1 MFNYNILDE
10 YPKVIL
16 KISVTSF
23 SPTRAQAPLL
33 AQGGMNIFP
42 LSLVILG
49 RTVPVVG
56 RGDLAAAKARSVE
69 RAGGLVQLV
78 DPEAAMPAF
87 ENLAQIALI
96 ADDNAERAGL
106 WTLRL
111 RAMGLLVNV
120 ADLPHLCDFLL
131 PAVIDRSP
139 VMVSIATGGASAT
152 LARRLREHLEA
163 MLPTSLGVLADA
175 IAAARPDVATRLT
188 TPALRR
194 AFWDDQLKSGGAL
207 DPFGLT
213 APPTPQAISALAE
226 AVPMRPR
233 LSVITLASPDADD
246 LTLRAMRRLQAADL
260 VVTCGDVA
268 ARLSDRSRR
277 DARLVCHD
285 LLPEDWTSAL
295 DPAERLAV
303 LLLSTPR
310 PKIQLSGW
318 DVEHLDTG
326 KAGL

>member
-1 MFNYNILDE
+1 
-10 YPKVIL
+10 
-16 KISVTSF
+16 
-23 SPTRAQAPLL
+23 
-33 AQGGMNIFP
+33 MNIFP

-69 RAGGLVQLV
+69 RAGGIVQLV
-78 DPEAAMPAF
+78 DPEAAMPTF

-96 ADDNAERAGL
+96 ADDDAERAGL

-111 RAMGLLVNV
+111 RALGLLVNV

-139 VMVSIATGGASAT
+139 VMVSIATGGA
-152 LARRLREHLEA
+152 
-163 MLPTSLGVLADA
+163 MLPTGLGVLADA
-175 IAAARPDVATRLT
+175 IAAARPDVAARLT

-194 AFWDDQLKSGGAL
+194 AFWDDQLRSGGAL
-207 DPFGLT
+207 DPFGL
-213 APPTPQAISALAE
+213 APPLTPQVISALADD
-226 AVPMRPR
+226 VPVRPR

-277 DARLVCHD
+277 DARLVCHE
-285 LLPEDWTSAL
+285 LLPEDWTGAL

-303 LLLSTPR
+303 LLLSTPL

-326 KAGL
+326 KASL